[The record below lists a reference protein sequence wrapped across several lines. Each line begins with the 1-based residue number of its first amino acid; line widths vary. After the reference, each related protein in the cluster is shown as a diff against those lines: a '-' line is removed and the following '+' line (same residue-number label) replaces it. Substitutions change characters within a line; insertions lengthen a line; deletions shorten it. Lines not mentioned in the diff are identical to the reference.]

1 VRTLNRKE
9 NIGDKTMGIAQQTR
23 FETTQREVRNHD
35 AMILAGY
42 SVFAILL
49 IIGLYLGS
57 MSPGT
62 APGDFASMIVF
73 P

>member
-1 VRTLNRKE
+1 
-9 NIGDKTMGIAQQTR
+9 MGIAQQTR

-35 AMILAGY
+35 KMILLGY

-49 IIGLYLGS
+49 IIGIYLGS

-62 APGDFASMIVF
+62 APGDIASMNVF

>member
-1 VRTLNRKE
+1 MR
-9 NIGDKTMGIAQQTR
+9 IAQQTR
-23 FETTQREVRNHD
+23 FETTQREVRNYD
-35 AMILAGY
+35 TMILVGY

-57 MSPGT
+57 TSPGT
-62 APGDFASMIVF
+62 ASGDFASMIVF

>member
-1 VRTLNRKE
+1 
-9 NIGDKTMGIAQQTR
+9 MGIAQQTR
-23 FETTQREVRNHD
+23 LETTQREVRNHD
-35 AMILAGY
+35 AMILVGY
-42 SVFAILL
+42 SAVAILL

-57 MSPGT
+57 MSSGT

>member
-1 VRTLNRKE
+1 ME
-9 NIGDKTMGIAQQTR
+9 IAPQTR
-23 FETTQREVRNHD
+23 LETTQREVRNHD
-35 AMILAGY
+35 KT
-42 SVFAILL
+42 ILL
-49 IIGLYLGS
+49 GYWVVALLLLIGLYLGS

>member
-1 VRTLNRKE
+1 MDERTRRADDDLAPTVRPTAPGSDVKTPSRWKFR
-9 NIGDKTMGIAQQTR
+9 IGIGLI
-23 FETTQREVRNHD
+23 
-35 AMILAGY
+35 
-42 SVFAILL
+42 AILL

-62 APGDFASMIVF
+62 APSDFASMIVF

>member
-1 VRTLNRKE
+1 
-9 NIGDKTMGIAQQTR
+9 MGVAQQTR
-23 FETTQREVRNHD
+23 LETTQREARNHD
-35 AMILAGY
+35 AMILVGY

-62 APGDFASMIVF
+62 APGDFALMTVF

>member
-1 VRTLNRKE
+1 VRTLDRTE

-23 FETTQREVRNHD
+23 FESTQREARNHD
-35 AMILAGY
+35 KAILLGY

-62 APGDFASMIVF
+62 APSDFASMIVF